1 MKKSLLISLL
11 VASVVALSANP
22 GAAWHRWHGE
32 VFIGIGAPI
41 WIPPPPYY
49 VVSPPP
55 TVVVQQPPVYIQQP
69 PVPQQPPSPP
79 TQTSY
84 WYYCPSARAYYPYVQ
99 SCPEPWVT
107 VPTKPLQ

>member
-11 VASVVALSANP
+11 VAGVVALSANP

-55 TVVVQQPPVYIQQP
+55 TVVVQQPP
-69 PVPQQPPSPP
+69 SPP

-107 VPTKPLQ
+107 VPTRPLQ

>member
-1 MKKSLLISLL
+1 MKKFLLVSLLA
-11 VASVVALSANP
+11 VSVVALSATP

-49 VVSPPP
+49 VALPP

-69 PVPQQPPSPP
+69 VPQQPPTSPTP
-79 TQTSY
+79 TSY

-99 SCPEPWVT
+99 SCSEPWVP
-107 VPTKPLQ
+107 VPTRPPQ